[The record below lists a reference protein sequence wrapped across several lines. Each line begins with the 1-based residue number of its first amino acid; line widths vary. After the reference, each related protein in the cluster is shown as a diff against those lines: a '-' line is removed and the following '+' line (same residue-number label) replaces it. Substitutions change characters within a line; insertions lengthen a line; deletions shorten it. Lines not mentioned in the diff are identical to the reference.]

1 MNQIMKKALIVG
13 LNNYPGRELEWC
25 NNDAIAMTELVE
37 SNGDGSPNF
46 EVVPIIDNCSK
57 KNLTLAIGKLFA
69 DDADIALLYF
79 SGHGADIDGGYLCT
93 TDFSESNYGV
103 KMTDVL
109 EMANKSRC
117 KNKVIILDCCFAAKM
132 GESILLNNNSILGE
146 GVTIIAASQSWQLS
160 EEKRSLQHGIF
171 TELLIQGLKGGAADI
186 GGNITPASL
195 YSFVDQSLGA
205 WQQRPVFKTNIS
217 QFLPLRTIQAKVSK
231 SILRKLSTYFENPT
245 DEFKLDPL
253 YEYTNAL
260 NIEHQVIEPYAD
272 AEHVNVF
279 KELQLFESVGLVEPV
294 GTEHMYFAAMENKSC
309 KLTALGLHY
318 WKLSKDRRF

>member
-57 KNLTLAIGKLFA
+57 NNLTSAIGKLFA

-132 GESILLNNNSILGE
+132 GESILLTPVYNFINGRLADESAVLKP
-146 GVTIIAASQSWQLS
+146 LS
-160 EEKRSLQHGIF
+160 
-171 TELLIQGLKGGAADI
+171 
-186 GGNITPASL
+186 
-195 YSFVDQSLGA
+195 
-205 WQQRPVFKTNIS
+205 
-217 QFLPLRTIQAKVSK
+217 
-231 SILRKLSTYFENPT
+231 
-245 DEFKLDPL
+245 
-253 YEYTNAL
+253 
-260 NIEHQVIEPYAD
+260 
-272 AEHVNVF
+272 
-279 KELQLFESVGLVEPV
+279 
-294 GTEHMYFAAMENKSC
+294 
-309 KLTALGLHY
+309 
-318 WKLSKDRRF
+318 

>member
-245 DEFKLDPL
+245 DEFKLDPS

>member
-57 KNLTLAIGKLFA
+57 NNLTSAIGKLFA

-217 QFLPLRTIQAKVSK
+217 QFLPLRTIQAKVPK

-245 DEFKLDPL
+245 DEFKLDPS